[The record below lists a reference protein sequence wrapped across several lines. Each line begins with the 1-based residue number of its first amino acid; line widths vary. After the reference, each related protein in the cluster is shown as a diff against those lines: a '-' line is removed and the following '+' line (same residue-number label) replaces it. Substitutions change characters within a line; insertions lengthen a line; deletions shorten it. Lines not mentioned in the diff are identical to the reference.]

1 MIYNNNGLE
10 IYDHLIN
17 IFLKIT
23 NIDLDIV
30 DILLKNIISKKNV
43 FGIKILNL
51 LITVFLNRTYR
62 RSLSLIDLDISTN
75 EKNAQEYLINNF
87 NIADLPTL
95 WENIFMQI
103 NKTTDFNLDK
113 KQAIINL
120 IENIRKLKIKENI
133 LDKV

>member
-1 MIYNNNGLE
+1 M
-10 IYDHLIN
+10 
-17 IFLKIT
+17 
-23 NIDLDIV
+23 
-30 DILLKNIISKKNV
+30 
-43 FGIKILNL
+43 
-51 LITVFLNRTYR
+51 TVFLNRTYR

-113 KQAIINL
+113 KQAIITL